1 MEITVDTKSDSVED
15 IRKVVALLNDVINKQ
30 TKPKEVAAIK
40 EQADVLSNLFGSKKN
55 DDVVK
60 ILDEDGKELPDN
72 EVEDLPPV
80 VPY

>member
-1 MEITVDTKSDSVED
+1 MEITVDTKEDSIED